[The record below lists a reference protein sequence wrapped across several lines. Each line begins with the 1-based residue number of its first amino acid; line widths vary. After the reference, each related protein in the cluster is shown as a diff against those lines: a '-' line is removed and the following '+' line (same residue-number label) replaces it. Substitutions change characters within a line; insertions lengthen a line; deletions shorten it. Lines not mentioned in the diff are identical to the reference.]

1 MILSWMI
8 YSLVTALLCA
18 LAARV
23 LERAVRQRG
32 WPIRALWVGAMAAS
46 LLLPVLPRLI
56 PDRAPAATPP
66 APATAVSAPAPPR
79 PSVSAIPA
87 EILLRASSENL
98 PRSVNPDRLFGG
110 LWMAG
115 SAAALAF
122 LLASAWALG
131 RRRRGWRRERVDG
144 REVLVSPDT
153 GPAVVGLLRSR
164 IVVPEW
170 ALSAETGTRSMLLAH
185 EEEHIR
191 AHDPRLLLGALMA
204 AVALPWNPA
213 LWWQLRR
220 LRLAI
225 EVDCDLRV
233 LGRGVDPRAYSRL
246 LVDVGERGQ
255 GNRIAVLALSESFS
269 SLERRIRLMLT
280 SRSRGWWLR
289 AAGSVV
295 FAGVLLAAAC
305 MEPRPTAPKPAG
317 EAEGAR
323 AAHAPERPGL
333 YVNDG
338 MPLVYDTNQDLVLD
352 ALKQHVPSVLTR
364 KTEGRHVHVWLLL
377 GNDGRV
383 ERSVVSTTSP
393 TGGSGPM
400 SLALLK
406 PFPDEMMSSFEAV
419 GTTAYLS
426 GEAGPDTVRV
436 WWLERNA
443 DVKPDPARGIYEFN
457 STTVLPP
464 RAVLEAAVQ
473 ERYPEYAKHGI
484 GVETPVGE
492 APRGRPWF
500 IVDADGRIVRSWMA
514 PPVWNGMMAREKLA
528 QEYPTTRFSSVQRG
542 EVRTPGGMRPPVVW
556 ATLAEGAGVR

>member
-1 MILSWMI
+1 
-8 YSLVTALLCA
+8 
-18 LAARV
+18 
-23 LERAVRQRG
+23 
-32 WPIRALWVGAMAAS
+32 
-46 LLLPVLPRLI
+46 
-56 PDRAPAATPP
+56 
-66 APATAVSAPAPPR
+66 
-79 PSVSAIPA
+79 
-87 EILLRASSENL
+87 
-98 PRSVNPDRLFGG
+98 
-110 LWMAG
+110 MAG
-115 SAAALAF
+115 SAAVLAF

-131 RRRRGWRRERVDG
+131 RRRRGWRTASVDG
-144 REVLVSPDT
+144 REVLISRDT

-170 ALSAETGTRSMLLAH
+170 ALVAEPGTRSLLLAH

-233 LGRGVDPRAYSRL
+233 LGRGADPRAYSRL

-269 SLERRIRLMLT
+269 SLERRIRLMLS

-289 AAGSVV
+289 AAGSAV

-305 MEPRPTAPKPAG
+305 MEPRPTSPKPAG
-317 EAEGAR
+317 EAEGER

-352 ALKQHVPSVLTR
+352 ALRRHVPSVLTR
-364 KTEGRHVHVWLLL
+364 KAEGGQVHVWLLL

-383 ERSVVSTTSP
+383 ERSVVSTTPP

-406 PFPDEMMSSFEAV
+406 PFPGEEMSSFEAV
-419 GTTAYLS
+419 GATGYLP
-426 GEAGPDTVRV
+426 GEAGLDTVHV

-464 RAVLEAAVQ
+464 RAVLEEAVQ

-492 APRGRPWF
+492 APRGRMPWF
-500 IVDADGRIVRSWMA
+500 IVNDDGKIVRSWMA
-514 PPVWNGMMAREKLA
+514 PPVWNGMMARAKLA
-528 QEYPTTRFSSVQRG
+528 EEYSDARFSSVQLG
-542 EVRTPGGMRPPVVW
+542 EVRTPGGMRPRVVW